1 MKRPPERIKIGAPV
15 VQTALMG
22 YYLGIDGG
30 GTKTCCAIGS
40 EGIEV
45 ARAVGPGC
53 RLARV
58 GEARAREALRNTILK
73 ACRSAGIEPAQ
84 IDCTVI
90 GTTGA
95 GRRDIADRVRQLV
108 ADIVP
113 GEVRVVGDMVIA
125 REAAFAGIP
134 GVVVIAGTGSIAYG
148 VNEHGDTARAGGW
161 GPGVSD
167 EGSGEWI
174 GRAAVRAALRS
185 IDERHATVLLAAVQ
199 STWHVSSPDEI
210 ASQLKSDDD
219 QAFSTFFPVVLD
231 AAVSGDAVALGIL
244 TEAGTELAR
253 LARVVM
259 HRLWAPHE
267 GVRVAICGGVFENA
281 NLVRQV
287 FTNLLLADRPGTA
300 VLGSPVDPV
309 AGALYLARRPVMR
322 PAGADGA

>member
-1 MKRPPERIKIGAPV
+1 MKRLPGRIKIGRPV

-58 GEARAREALRNTILK
+58 GEERAREALHNTIRK
-73 ACRSAGIEPAQ
+73 ACRSAAIEPAQ

-90 GTTGA
+90 GTSGA
-95 GRRDIADRVRQLV
+95 GRRDIAERVRQLLV
-108 ADIVP
+108 EIVP
-113 GEVRVVGDMVIA
+113 GDVRVVGDMVIA
-125 REAAFAGIP
+125 REAAFSGLP

-148 VNEHGDTARAGGW
+148 VNERGETARSGGW
-161 GPGVSD
+161 GPGISD

-174 GRAAVRAALRS
+174 GREAVRAALRS
-185 IDERHATVLLAAVQ
+185 IDERHTTVLLAAMQ
-199 STWHVSSPDEI
+199 EAWHVSSPEEI
-210 ASQLKSDDD
+210 AAQLKSEDD

-231 AAVSGDAVALGIL
+231 AAVNGDAVALHIL

-253 LARVVM
+253 LTRVVM

-267 GVRVAICGGVFENA
+267 GVRVAIGGGVFENA

-300 VLGSPVDPV
+300 VLGSAVVPV
-309 AGALYLARRPVMR
+309 AGALYLARNSAMR
-322 PAGADGA
+322 SAGVDGA

>member
-1 MKRPPERIKIGAPV
+1 MKRLPERIKIGRPV
-15 VQTALMG
+15 VQTALMS

-30 GTKTCCAIGS
+30 GTKTSCAIGS

-58 GEARAREALRNTILK
+58 GEARAREALDNTIHK
-73 ACRSAGIEPAQ
+73 ACHMAGIQPAE
-84 IDCTVI
+84 IESTVI

-95 GRRDIADRVRQLV
+95 GRPEIAERVRQLV
-108 ADIVP
+108 TDIVP
-113 GEVRVVGDMVIA
+113 GAVRVVGDMVIA

-148 VNEHGDTARAGGW
+148 VNEREQTARAGGW
-161 GPGVSD
+161 GPGISD

-174 GRAAVRAALRS
+174 GREAVRAALRS
-185 IDERHATVLLAAVQ
+185 IDERQATVLLGAMKDA
-199 STWHVSSPDEI
+199 WRVSSPEEI
-210 ASQLKSDDD
+210 AAQLRSDDD

-231 AAVSGDAVALGIL
+231 AAVNGDAVALHIL
-244 TEAGTELAR
+244 TDAGTELAR
-253 LARVVM
+253 LARIVM

-267 GVRVAICGGVFENA
+267 GVRVAICGGVFANA

-309 AGALYLARRPVMR
+309 AGALYLARRPAMR
-322 PAGADGA
+322 PAGVDGA